1 MVLAP
6 KDWDYPT
13 LFLCVLCDIKF
24 QIDFGQQM
32 DVITLNNLILKLAD
46 KFYSYKYLH
55 IINISLPTL
64 LRS

>member
-32 DVITLNNLILKLAD
+32 DVITLNNLILNPNQAGGAESTPSR
-46 KFYSYKYLH
+46 F
-55 IINISLPTL
+55 LPILTHL
-64 LRS
+64 E